1 MRENERG
8 DDIITVSDIGIFRDF
23 VCVCVREGAKVNVG

>member
-8 DDIITVSDIGIFRDF
+8 DDITVSDIGIFRDF
-23 VCVCVREGAKVNVG
+23 VCEREGAEVNVG